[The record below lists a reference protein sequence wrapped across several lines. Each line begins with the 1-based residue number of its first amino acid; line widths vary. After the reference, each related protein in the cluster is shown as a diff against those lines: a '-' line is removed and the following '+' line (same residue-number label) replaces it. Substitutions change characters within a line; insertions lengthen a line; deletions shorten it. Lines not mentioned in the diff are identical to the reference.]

1 MSNEANAI
9 ISQHES
15 NGNYVMV
22 DGLKTFYLDAGMGPV
37 VLMTCRA

>member
-1 MSNEANAI
+1 MSNEENAI

-22 DGLKTFYLDAGMGPV
+22 DGLKTFYLDAGISS
-37 VLMTCRA
+37 AIFNA